1 MIKAIIC
8 DFDGTLADT
17 FTANY
22 HAYQKAFD
30 EQGLTLTEETYR
42 AAFGLRYDDFMRM
55 MDIQDPQIAHDIR
68 ERKKELYPQYFHL
81 LRPNKKLLDF
91 VRAIRNSDIKT
102 AIAST
107 ARKENLQNVVTYLGI
122 EKDFD
127 LIQSGNDVRQGKPD
141 PEIYVRVMESLH
153 VRPEETL
160 IFEDTE
166 IGIQAAQ
173 ASGAKCIQVTN
184 NWYSNLNGINRKGT

>member
-1 MIKAIIC
+1 MIKAVIC

-17 FTANY
+17 FAANY
-22 HAYQKAFD
+22 HAYQKAFE
-30 EQGLTLTEETYR
+30 EQGLALTEETYR
-42 AAFGLRYDDFMRM
+42 AAFGLRYDDFMRRM
-55 MDIQDPQIAHDIR
+55 NIRDPQIAHAIR
-68 ERKKELYPQYFHL
+68 ERKKELYPHSFHL
-81 LRPNKKLLDF
+81 LRPNTRLLDF
-91 VRAIRNSDIKT
+91 VRAMHHSNIKT

-107 ARKENLQNVVTYLGI
+107 ARKENLQNVVAYLGI

-127 LIQSGNDVRQGKPD
+127 LIQCGNDVRHGKPD
-141 PEIYVRVMESLH
+141 PEIYVRVMEALH

-173 ASGAKCIQVTN
+173 ASGAQCIQVTSS
-184 NWYSNLNGINRKGT
+184 WYSN

>member
-17 FTANY
+17 FAANY
-22 HAYQKAFD
+22 HAYQKAFG

-55 MDIQDPQIAHDIR
+55 MDIQDSQIAQAIR
-68 ERKKELYPQYFHL
+68 ERKRELYPQCFHL
-81 LRPNKKLLDF
+81 LRPNKRLLDF
-91 VRAIRNSDIKT
+91 VRAMHNSGVKT

-107 ARKENLQNVVTYLGI
+107 ARKENLQNVVAYLGI

-127 LIQSGNDVRQGKPD
+127 LIQCGNDVRHGKPN
-141 PEIYVRVMESLH
+141 PEIYLKALELLQVDTNEALC
-153 VRPEETL
+153 
-160 IFEDTE
+160 FEDTE
-166 IGIQAAQ
+166 IGIEAAK
-173 ASGAKCIQVTN
+173 AAGVPVIKIDKSF
-184 NWYSNLNGINRKGT
+184 YED

>member
-17 FTANY
+17 FAANY
-22 HAYQKAFD
+22 HAYQKAFG

-42 AAFGLRYDDFMRM
+42 AAFGLRYDDFMRL
-55 MDIQDPQIAHDIR
+55 MDIQDPHIAQAIR
-68 ERKKELYPQYFHL
+68 ERKKEIYPQYFQY
-81 LRPNKKLLDF
+81 LRPNKKLLDL
-91 VRAIRNSDIKT
+91 VRTCHNSGIKT

-107 ARKENLQNVVTYLGI
+107 ARKENLQHVIIYLGI

-127 LIQSGNDVRQGKPD
+127 LIQSGNDVRHGKPD
-141 PEIYVRVMESLH
+141 PEIYLHVMDSLQ

-173 ASGAKCIQVTN
+173 ASGAQCIQVTST
-184 NWYSNLNGINRKGT
+184 WYLD

>member
-1 MIKAIIC
+1 MIKAVIC

-17 FTANY
+17 FSANY
-22 HAYQKAFD
+22 HAYQKAFG
-30 EQGLTLTEETYR
+30 EQGLTLTEEDYR
-42 AAFGLRYDDFMRM
+42 AAFGLCYDDFMRM
-55 MDIQDPQIAHDIR
+55 MNIQDPQLAQTIR

-81 LRPNKKLLDF
+81 LHPNNRLLDF
-91 VRAIRNSDIKT
+91 VRSMHNSNVQT

-127 LIQSGNDVRQGKPD
+127 LIQSGNDVRHGKPD
-141 PEIYVRVMESLH
+141 PEIYIRVMESLQ
-153 VRPEETL
+153 VRPEEAL

-173 ASGAKCIQVTN
+173 ASGAQCIQVTST
-184 NWYSNLNGINRKGT
+184 WYLD

>member
-17 FTANY
+17 FVANY
-22 HAYQKAFD
+22 HAYQEAFN
-30 EQGLTLTEETYR
+30 EQGITLTEETYR

-55 MDIQDPQIAHDIR
+55 MTIQDPQIAQAIR

-81 LRPNKKLLDF
+81 LRPNIRLLDF
-91 VRAIRNSDIKT
+91 VRAMHHSGAKT

-107 ARKENLQNVVTYLGI
+107 ARKENLQNVVAYLNI

-127 LIQSGNDVRQGKPD
+127 LIQSGNDVRHGKPD
-141 PEIYVRVMESLH
+141 PEIYLRVMEALQ
-153 VRPEETL
+153 VCPEETL

-173 ASGAKCIQVTN
+173 ASGAQCIQVTS
-184 NWYSNLNGINRKGT
+184 NWYSD

>member
-17 FTANY
+17 FVANY
-22 HAYQKAFD
+22 HAYQEAFN
-30 EQGLTLTEETYR
+30 EQGITLTEETYR

-55 MDIQDPQIAHDIR
+55 MTIQDPQIAQAIR

-81 LRPNKKLLDF
+81 LRPNIRLLDF
-91 VRAIRNSDIKT
+91 VRAMHNSGAKT

-107 ARKENLQNVVTYLGI
+107 ARKENLQNVVAYLDI

-127 LIQSGNDVRQGKPD
+127 LIQSGNDVRHGKPD
-141 PEIYVRVMESLH
+141 PEIYLRVMEALQ
-153 VRPEETL
+153 VCPEETL

-173 ASGAKCIQVTN
+173 ASRAHCIQVTSS
-184 NWYSNLNGINRKGT
+184 WYID

>member
-1 MIKAIIC
+1 MIKAVIC

-17 FTANY
+17 FAANY
-22 HAYQKAFD
+22 HAYQKAFG

-55 MDIQDPQIAHDIR
+55 MDIQDSQIAQDIR
-68 ERKKELYPQYFHL
+68 ERKRELYPQCFHL
-81 LRPNKKLLDF
+81 LRPNKRLIEF
-91 VRAIRNSDIKT
+91 VHACHNSGIKT

-107 ARKENLQNVVTYLGI
+107 ARKENLQNVVAYLGI
-122 EKDFD
+122 EKEFD
-127 LIQSGNDVRQGKPD
+127 LIQSGNDVRHGKPD
-141 PEIYVRVMESLH
+141 PEIYVRVMEALQ

-173 ASGAKCIQVTN
+173 ACGAQCIQVTSS
-184 NWYSNLNGINRKGT
+184 WYSN

>member
-1 MIKAIIC
+1 MINAIIC

-17 FTANY
+17 FAANY
-22 HAYQKAFD
+22 HAYQKAFY
-30 EQGLTLTEETYR
+30 EQGLTLTEEAYR

-55 MDIQDPQIAHDIR
+55 MDIRDPQIAQAIR
-68 ERKKELYPQYFHL
+68 ERKKELYPQHFHL
-81 LRPNKKLLDF
+81 LRPNKRLLDF
-91 VRAIRNSDIKT
+91 VRSMHNSNIKT

-127 LIQSGNDVRQGKPD
+127 LIQSGNDVHHGKPD

-153 VRPEETL
+153 VNPKETL

-173 ASGAKCIQVTN
+173 ASGAQCIQITN
-184 NWYSNLNGINRKGT
+184 SWYSD

>member
-17 FTANY
+17 FAANC
-22 HAYQKAFD
+22 HAYQKAFE

-42 AAFGLRYDDFMRM
+42 AAFGLRYDDFMRKM
-55 MDIQDPQIAHDIR
+55 EIHDSQIAQAIR
-68 ERKKELYPQYFHL
+68 ERKKELYPQYFLL
-81 LRPNKKLLDF
+81 LRPNKKLMDF
-91 VRAIRNSDIKT
+91 VRVMHNSNIKT

-107 ARKENLQNVVTYLGI
+107 ARKENLQNVVDYLGI

-127 LIQSGNDVRQGKPD
+127 LIQSGNDVRHGKPD
-141 PEIYVRVMESLH
+141 PEIYVRTMESLQ
-153 VRPEETL
+153 VSSEETL

-173 ASGAKCIQVTN
+173 ASGAQCIQVTS
-184 NWYSNLNGINRKGT
+184 NWYSD

>member
-17 FTANY
+17 FAANC
-22 HAYQKAFD
+22 HAYQKAFE
-30 EQGLTLTEETYR
+30 EQGLTLTEEAYR
-42 AAFGLRYDDFMRM
+42 AAFGLRYDDFMRKM
-55 MDIQDPQIAHDIR
+55 EIHDSQIAQAIR
-68 ERKKELYPQYFHL
+68 ERKKELYPQYFLL
-81 LRPNKKLLDF
+81 LRPNKKLMDF
-91 VRAIRNSDIKT
+91 VRVMHNSNIKT

-107 ARKENLQNVVTYLGI
+107 ARKENLQNVVDYLGI

-127 LIQSGNDVRQGKPD
+127 LIQSGNDVRHGKPD
-141 PEIYVRVMESLH
+141 PEIYVRTMESLQ
-153 VRPEETL
+153 VSSEETL

-173 ASGAKCIQVTN
+173 ASGAQCIQVTS
-184 NWYSNLNGINRKGT
+184 NWYSD

>member
-17 FTANY
+17 FAANC
-22 HAYQKAFD
+22 HAYQQAFG
-30 EQGLTLTEETYR
+30 EQGLTLTEVAYR
-42 AAFGLRYDDFMRM
+42 AAFGLRYDDFMRL
-55 MDIQDPQIAHDIR
+55 MDIHNPQIAQAIQ
-68 ERKKELYPQYFHL
+68 ERKKELYPQSFHL
-81 LRPNKKLLDF
+81 LRPNKRLLDF
-91 VRAIRNSDIKT
+91 VRTMHNSGVKT

-107 ARKENLQNVVTYLGI
+107 ARKENLQNVVAYLGI

-127 LIQSGNDVRQGKPD
+127 LIQSGNDVRHGKPD
-141 PEIYVRVMESLH
+141 PEIYIRVMEALQ

-166 IGIQAAQ
+166 IGLQAAQ
-173 ASGAKCIQVTN
+173 ASGAQCIQVTS
-184 NWYSNLNGINRKGT
+184 NWYTD